1 MISGHF
7 VGKENRKVTEA
18 PGQGDVKVMRVK
30 VMQWVKVMRD
40 KGESHQV

>member
-1 MISGHF
+1 MMSGHF
-7 VGKENRKVTEA
+7 VGKENGTVTEA

-30 VMQWVKVMRD
+30 VMRD